1 VLGTVGISGC
11 AALPRKEDTVHF
23 DAKGKIAVITGVGRG
38 IGRTIAAAF
47 GACGAKVVGV
57 DIVSMDETAGL
68 VSEAGGTFISKTI
81 DITNAED
88 VRSLA
93 AWCTEALGGVDYL
106 INNAGI
112 TRDNLLIR
120 MKEDEWTSVL
130 DVDLTAA
137 FLLTQAFAR
146 PMMKARAGRIVNIA
160 SVIGIIGNAGQ
171 ANYAAA
177 KGGLIALTKSVAKE
191 LAPRNITVNAIAP
204 GFIETAMTASLSQEI
219 QDKYRGLIPLN
230 RLGAPEDVAHAVLFL
245 CSPASSYITGQVIN
259 VDGGLVM

>member
-1 VLGTVGISGC
+1 M
-11 AALPRKEDTVHF
+11 HF
-23 DAKGKIAVITGVGRG
+23 DAKDKVAVITGAGRG

-47 GACGAKVVGV
+47 GACGARVVGV
-57 DIVSMDETAGL
+57 DIVAMDETAGL
-68 VSEAGGTFISKTI
+68 VCDAGGAFDSKTM
-81 DITNAED
+81 DITKAED

-93 AWCTEALGGVDYL
+93 TWCTEAFGGVDYL

-120 MKEDEWTSVL
+120 MKEDEWKSVL

-137 FLLTQAFAR
+137 FLLIQAFAR
-146 PMMKARAGRIVNIA
+146 PMMKARSGRIVNIA

-177 KGGLIALTKSVAKE
+177 KGGLISLTKSVAKE
-191 LAPRNITVNAIAP
+191 LAPRGVTVNAVAP

-219 QDKYRGLIPLN
+219 QDRYRDLIPLN
-230 RLGAPEDVAHAVLFL
+230 RFGSPQDVADAVLFL
-245 CSPASSYITGQVIN
+245 CSPSSLYITGQVIN